1 MRHCEVSI
9 FEPAHATTVL
19 LVGAFSQY
27 LSMHALSSIGD
38 RNLEVSPNPELLP
51 YFIWASIE
59 GSGEFVHM
67 RRLIWAFTAR
77 ICNKYQNRMSWYV
90 CLPATGKTVYH
101 NDTVF
106 LHLHATEALANSY
119 LPVEMNCFSYFIVA
133 IKPKYH
139 MYISMA

>member
-19 LVGAFSQY
+19 HAR
-27 LSMHALSSIGD
+27 ALSQHLSVNAMSFTGA
-38 RNLEVSPNPELLP
+38 RHLEFPPNPELLP
-51 YFIWASIE
+51 YFVCANSE
-59 GSGEFVHM
+59 GSGESAHM
-67 RRLIWAFTAR
+67 RRLTWAFTAH
-77 ICNKYQNRMSWYV
+77 ICNKFQNRLNWYV
-90 CLPATGKTVYH
+90 CLPATGKTLYH

-119 LPVEMNCFSYFIVA
+119 VPVEMNCFSYFIVA